1 MKEQNEKQN
10 YRKQESKL
18 SVTSHH
24 ILTVVGIVLCIIL
37 IPMLIINCTLIIKS
51 FMNKEKVP
59 DMGGIFPMLVL
70 TDSMYPDIKSGD
82 LIFCRTADAETVEVG
97 DVISFFDPTSS
108 GNAVVTHEVIEI
120 IPNEDGTLSYRTK
133 GINNNIEDRELV
145 PEDNLIGRYLGL
157 RIPWGGSIA
166 LFMQTTYG
174 LIVFVFL
181 PFVLLVVF
189 DLIRRRRNEK
199 RQKDD
204 VAALMAELEAL
215 KASNADVSDAPVA
228 ESCLPAADDSD
239 SHDDAIL
246 PSEATSGD
254 GIKLAG
260 TQPKKPTH
268 KPNFPGKREE

>member
-1 MKEQNEKQN
+1 MLANAVFSTLASRYGWLTPLTAEGT
-10 YRKQESKL
+10 YDVSDICFDL
-18 SVTSHH
+18 LDD
-24 ILTVVGIVLCIIL
+24 ILTENTGRNVEI
-37 IPMLIINCTLIIKS
+37 
-51 FMNKEKVP
+51 
-59 DMGGIFPMLVL
+59 
-70 TDSMYPDIKSGD
+70 
-82 LIFCRTADAETVEVG
+82 IFCDTQKR
-97 DVISFFDPTSS
+97 
-108 GNAVVTHEVIEI
+108 VV
-120 IPNEDGTLSYRTK
+120 EDGTLSYRTK

-189 DLIRRRRNEK
+189 DLIHRRRNEK
-199 RQKDD
+199 RQTDD

-260 TQPKKPTH
+260 THSKKPTR